1 MKKLLL
7 LLTVFVTLISF
18 SSCAKF
24 ENRVEANGGILGSY
38 QGDWIIVARS
48 GGVVTDIYKLEKAMV
63 QSEETSDGWLFVKD
77 GSAVHVSGDV
87 KAIRVNDNKILWDS
101 YKEYHQELDDPNT
114 LLKDTIQ
121 NKVADLTIDKATKFR
136 LIQ

>member
-7 LLTVFVTLISF
+7 LLTVFVTLISLA
-18 SSCAKF
+18 SCAKF

-63 QSEETSDGWLFVKD
+63 QSEQTSDGWLFVKD

-87 KAIRVNDNKILWDS
+87 KAIRVNDNKVLWDS
-101 YKEYHQELDDPNT
+101 YKEYHQELDDPNI
-114 LLKDTIQ
+114 LLKDTLK
-121 NKVADLTIDKATKFR
+121 NKVAEIVVEKPDKFR
-136 LIQ
+136 LIK